1 MFGIHHLRK
10 DDSGI
15 AAVEFAFVAPI
26 MILMICGFME
36 YAHVSSARTALE
48 AGTMRAARAVAASD
62 CPTERQAL
70 LTNIVKNAMKHVPSA
85 DGGKVEIITKAYS
98 GKFGDVGEGEPFND
112 VNGNGKWDTGEPY
125 TDIVANGKYDSDMGE
140 NGSIGGVGQVVS
152 YTARY
157 KVVSL
162 FGFISKQYNGS
173 DTYQIEASTVTRNEP
188 IFRTTG
194 CT

>member
-1 MFGIHHLRK
+1 MMFGFHHLRR

-15 AAVEFAFVAPI
+15 AAVEFAFVAPV

-62 CPTERQAL
+62 CPSQRQAIM
-70 LTNIVKNAMKHVPSA
+70 TDIVKAAMKHVPSA
-85 DGGKVEIITKAYS
+85 DGGKIEITTKAYS
-98 GKFGDVGEGEPFND
+98 KFGDVGEGEPFND
-112 VNGNGKWDTGEPY
+112 ANKNKKWDVGETY
-125 TDIVANGKYDSDMGE
+125 TDIVPNGKYDSDMGE
-140 NGSIGGVGQVVS
+140 AGSIGGVGQVIS

-162 FGFISKQYNGS
+162 FGFISQQYNGS
-173 DTYQIEASTVTRNEP
+173 DTYQIEANTVTRNEP